1 MRECGNAEG
10 IVAGIMAGCVVW
22 RLDRSHDHAGRV
34 IMPVG
39 ALPRSAH
46 ETAPAV
52 QAGDCV
58 RHLKAAAM
66 QRLQADDDGPRSAR
80 LTCRARG
87 LRRLLETVPSRRTL
101 SAETCA

>member
-1 MRECGNAEG
+1 MRECGNVEG

-52 QAGDCV
+52 QAGDHDQRV
-58 RHLKAAAM
+58 RAQVEDVRRGVAHM
-66 QRLQADDDGPRSAR
+66 QNVA
-80 LTCRARG
+80 G
-87 LRRLLETVPSRRTL
+87 LVEAV
-101 SAETCA
+101 